1 MLLPALIM
9 LMVLFPVLLPAA
21 ITAVHAILGTTRPT
35 TTARYLRPA
44 AA

>member
-9 LMVLFPVLLPAA
+9 LIVLFPVLLPAV
-21 ITAVHAILGTTRPT
+21 ISAVHAILGTD
-35 TTARYLRPA
+35 RPA

>member
-9 LMVLFPVLLPAA
+9 LIVLFPVLLPAA
-21 ITAVHAILGTTRPT
+21 ITAVHAILRTNRPT
-35 TTARYLRPA
+35 PAARYLRPA